1 MGNDYGGKAYDF
13 SIHRLLGKLDER
25 LAVVQLRIHVLR
37 GLNRSDDER
46 SGCMVDRIEE
56 RDPRHLD
63 ALRSPAHKY
72 STVLARNL

>member
-37 GLNRSDDER
+37 GRSGLNRSDDER
-46 SGCMVDRIEE
+46 SGMVVDRIE
-56 RDPRHLD
+56 DPRHLT
-63 ALRSPAHKY
+63 ASRRAPTATGS
-72 STVLARNL
+72 